1 MFIETSYSESPVC
14 CVLVPEKSTLGIF
27 WRKTWLIYPY
37 ATFIIAISVVDDVL
51 MTE

>member
-37 ATFIIAISVVDDVL
+37 ATFIDASNVLYDVL
-51 MTE
+51 MNE